1 MATNESEQGVSLLGT
16 PAGFEVQQLSV
27 FLANRVGSLM
37 SLVKLLRD
45 HAIEVLGLS
54 VQDSTELTLV
64 RLIVTDPEGAQA
76 VFMEKGIAHTVV
88 KVVVVEMGGEE
99 RDLNH
104 CLAVLLAAEVNIHF
118 LYALLA
124 RSGRHALLALQ
135 CDDSEVCANA
145 LNHAGFR
152 VVLQDELSR

>member
-1 MATNESEQGVSLLGT
+1 MSEPNEAIQAVSTPSGT
-16 PAGFEVQQLSV
+16 QVTQLSV

-37 SLVKLLRD
+37 SLVRLLRD

-64 RLIVTDPEGAQA
+64 RLVVSDAEGAQA
-76 VFMEKGIAHTVV
+76 LFMEKGIAHTTVEI
-88 KVVVVEMGGEE
+88 VVVELAGEE

-124 RSGRHALLALQ
+124 RPSHHPVLAVQ
-135 CDDSEVCANA
+135 CDDGEVCAEA
-145 LNHAGFR
+145 LHRAGFK
-152 VVLQDELSR
+152 VLAQEDLAR

>member
-1 MATNESEQGVSLLGT
+1 MEEGQEITVAET
-16 PAGFEVQQLSV
+16 PAGSQVQQLSV

-64 RLIVTDPEGAQA
+64 RLVTTDPEGAHA
-76 VFMEKGIAHTVV
+76 LFIEKGIAHTVV
-88 KVVVVEMGGEE
+88 EVVVVELDGGG

-104 CLAVLLAAEVNIHF
+104 CLSVLLAAEVNIHF
-118 LYALLA
+118 LYGLLA
-124 RSGRHALLALQ
+124 RPDRNAVMVVQ
-135 CDDSEVCANA
+135 CDDGEVCATA
-145 LNHAGFR
+145 LHRSGFK
-152 VVLQDELSR
+152 VLAQEDLSR

>member
-1 MATNESEQGVSLLGT
+1 MEEGQEFTTLET
-16 PAGFEVQQLSV
+16 PACSQIQQLSV

-45 HAIEVLGLS
+45 HHIEVLGLS

-64 RLIVTDPEGAQA
+64 RLVVTDPEGAQA
-76 VFMEKGIAHTVV
+76 LFIEKGIAHTTVD
-88 KVVVVEMGGEE
+88 VVVVELDEGG

-104 CLAVLLAAEVNIHF
+104 CLSVLLAAEVNIHF

-124 RSGRHALLALQ
+124 RPGRNAVMVVQ
-135 CDDSEVCANA
+135 CDDGEVCATS
-145 LNHAGFR
+145 LHESGFH
-152 VVLQDELSR
+152 VLAQEDLSR